1 MDNNIRLYPWFRFFQ
16 NLVFWQG
23 IWFLFF
29 QDRLSPAEAILL
41 YAVYDIATTVMEVP
55 SGYLSDQVGRRIT
68 LILSAVAGIAG
79 SILLIFGDGFLAFAA
94 AQVLVGAAAAF
105 SSGTDSSLLYES
117 LSNEGRSDE
126 VEAHELRAWR
136 AGFAGLAVSALT
148 GGLMATA
155 DMIWPFVATSTALA
169 VSLAV
174 VLRFREPTHSRRSLD
189 APSSYLEML
198 VHPVLAWLFVLSVAM
213 YSLSH
218 VPFVFGQPFI
228 LDALTSYGFAAEAPA
243 VSGAVSAAMM
253 IVSVGTSWLAAPI
266 RKMIGLGG
274 ILLLA
279 IAMQAGLIAALA
291 WSNSVLMIG
300 LMLLRMVPDSFAKPF
315 ITARIQPLLQD
326 EKRATYL
333 SLQSF
338 CARLVFA
345 GSLIVFAAGTSDA
358 ATLPYDELQ
367 RILVW
372 YAIAGFAVLLGLALT
387 SAALKHG
394 ERPNPSQQR

>member
-41 YAVYDIATTVMEVP
+41 YAIYDIATTVMEVP

-68 LILSAVAGIAG
+68 LILSGVAGIAG
-79 SILLIFGDGFLAFAA
+79 SALLIFGDSFLAFAA
-94 AQVLVGAAAAF
+94 AQVLIGAAAAF

-117 LSNEGRSDE
+117 LSSEGRSDE
-126 VEAHELRAWR
+126 VETHELRAWR
-136 AGFAGLAVSALT
+136 AGFVGLAISALT

-155 DMIWPFVATSTALA
+155 DMIWPFIATCAALA
-169 VSLAV
+169 VSLVV
-174 VLRFREPTHSRRSLD
+174 VLQFQEPMHSKRASD
-189 APSSYLEML
+189 APSSYHEML
-198 VHPVLAWLFVLSVAM
+198 THPVLAWLFVLSVAM

-253 IVSVGTSWLAAPI
+253 IVSVGTSWLATPI
-266 RKMIGLGG
+266 RKGIGLGG

-279 IAMQAGLIAALA
+279 IGMQMGLIAALA

-326 EKRATYL
+326 AKRATYL

-345 GSLIVFAAGTSDA
+345 GSLIVFASGTSDTA
-358 ATLPYDELQ
+358 ALPYDELQ

-372 YAIAGFAVLLGLALT
+372 YAMAGFAVLLGLALT
-387 SAALKHG
+387 SAALKRG
-394 ERPNPSQQR
+394 ERPDPSQQR